1 MTFKQRLVPGGINE
15 INTNHVIITTKKKS
29 NNYNERESLT
39 QKSPIILNFKQMC
52 NYQKNHSLPVILGL
66 KKKMG
71 GIK

>member
-39 QKSPIILNFKQMC
+39 PKSPIILNFKQMC
-52 NYQKNHSLPVILGL
+52 KYQKNHSLPVILGV